1 MSTEKI
7 QWEGRGTIA
16 RGRKRRISRKR
27 EERDFRA
34 RRDDQHQ
41 LGDMS
46 RTRIKNRGRRS
57 GNLEGTALGKAGEE
71 RRCVS
76 GGKGRRKGGRG
87 AALRAK
93 DIEKKRG
100 QGTETEYEL

>member
-1 MSTEKI
+1 MGGE
-7 QWEGRGTIA
+7 A

-27 EERDFRA
+27 EERVFRA

-46 RTRIKNRGRRS
+46 RTRIKSRERRS
-57 GNLEGTALGKAGEE
+57 RNLEGTALEKRDVSVGVREE
-71 RRCVS
+71 KVDEE
-76 GGKGRRKGGRG
+76 

-93 DIEKKRG
+93 DIEKKKRG

>member
-1 MSTEKI
+1 MGGELY
-7 QWEGRGTIA
+7 IA

-27 EERDFRA
+27 EETVFRA

-46 RTRIKNRGRRS
+46 RTRIKNRERRS
-57 GNLEGTALGKAGEE
+57 GNLEGTALGEAGEE

-76 GGKGRRKGGRG
+76 G
-87 AALRAK
+87 
-93 DIEKKRG
+93 
-100 QGTETEYEL
+100 Q

>member
-27 EERDFRA
+27 EERVFRA

-46 RTRIKNRGRRS
+46 RTRIIS
-57 GNLEGTALGKAGEE
+57 HCFEQD
-71 RRCVS
+71 S
-76 GGKGRRKGGRG
+76 
-87 AALRAK
+87 
-93 DIEKKRG
+93 I
-100 QGTETEYEL
+100 